1 MRTILFLIGLFIIN
15 INLYSNTPK
24 NQIQDWK
31 DVKTMEDVRLC
42 RFTTIPTQSNRED
55 TDSQIIGT
63 TNIYFKL
70 HKDKKDFLQKI
81 KKDKEIKKNTIK
93 STSLNF
99 TITQEENIS

>member
-31 DVKTMEDVRLC
+31 DVKNMEDVRLC
-42 RFTTIPTQSNRED
+42 RFTTIPTRSYRED
-55 TDSQIIGT
+55 TDSQIIGS

-70 HKDKKDFLQKI
+70 HKDKKEKLQKNKI
-81 KKDKEIKKNTIK
+81 NNKQTTKFK
-93 STSLNF
+93 STYLDF
-99 TITQEENIS
+99 TILTEENIS